1 MLRIGVIGEASE
13 LVKLCASIEAIEYI
27 KPKIRIDSIIGVG
40 TGSTVNFFINE
51 LAKIRHLFKGAV
63 SSSDA
68 STKLLESHDIEVY
81 ELNDVNEILIYVD
94 GADEVDTSHNLIK
107 GGGGAHTREKIVASA
122 SNEFVCIVDESK
134 LVNLLGNF
142 PLPVEVIIKSRS
154 YVAREIVKIGGSPEL
169 RKNFVTD
176 QGNQILDVKDLTI
189 ENPLDL
195 EKRINLIPGV
205 LDNGLF
211 ANCKPQKVIVGK
223 D

>member
-1 MLRIGVIGEASE
+1 MSKS
-13 LVKLCASIEAIEYI
+13 KLNASIEAIEYI

-176 QGNQILDVKDLTI
+176 QGNQILDVKDLKI

>member
-1 MLRIGVIGEASE
+1 MSKS
-13 LVKLCASIEAIEYI
+13 KLNASIEAIEYI

-223 D
+223 N

>member
-1 MLRIGVIGEASE
+1 MSKS
-13 LVKLCASIEAIEYI
+13 KLNASIEAIEYI

-51 LAKIRHLFKGAV
+51 LAKIKHLFKGAV

-195 EKRINLIPGV
+195 ERRINLIPGV

>member
-1 MLRIGVIGEASE
+1 MSKS
-13 LVKLCASIEAIEYI
+13 KLNASIEAIEYI

-40 TGSTVNFFINE
+40 TGSTVNFFIDE

-68 STKLLESHDIEVY
+68 STKLLGSHDIEVY
-81 ELNDVNEILIYVD
+81 ELNDVNEILVYVD

-169 RKNFVTD
+169 RKNFLTD

-195 EKRINLIPGV
+195 ERRINLIPGV

>member
-1 MLRIGVIGEASE
+1 MSKS
-13 LVKLCASIEAIEYI
+13 KLNASIEAIEYI
-27 KPKIRIDSIIGVG
+27 KQKIRIDSIIGIG

-81 ELNDVNEILIYVD
+81 ELNDVNEILVYVD
-94 GADEVDTSHNLIK
+94 GADEVDTFHNLIK

-169 RKNFVTD
+169 RKNFLTD

-211 ANCKPQKVIVGK
+211 ANCKPQKVIIGK

>member
-1 MLRIGVIGEASE
+1 MSKA
-13 LVKLCASIEAIEYI
+13 KLNASIEAIEYI

-189 ENPLDL
+189 KNPLDL

>member
-1 MLRIGVIGEASE
+1 MSKS
-13 LVKLCASIEAIEYI
+13 KLNASIEAIEYI

-81 ELNDVNEILIYVD
+81 ELNDVNEILVYVD

-211 ANCKPQKVIVGK
+211 ANCKPQKVIIGK

>member
-1 MLRIGVIGEASE
+1 MSKA
-13 LVKLCASIEAIEYI
+13 KLNASIEAIEYI

-40 TGSTVNFFINE
+40 RGSTVNFFINE